1 MGLPLLNTE
10 LEKFVSMSVCGVCV
24 CLCLNVQIGAEFR
37 SYCEMTSLVALHL
50 DKESLLKLEL
60 INSLG

>member
-1 MGLPLLNTE
+1 VGLPLLNTE

-37 SYCEMTSLVALHL
+37 SYCEMTSLVALHFYNL
-50 DKESLLKLEL
+50 F
-60 INSLG
+60 I